1 MELAQGVQDAVNIN
15 KIKFGACGYSF
26 DHAYFKFNQTL
37 LHNKDAQNQIE
48 NVETLVAE
56 CHSNDKSEDTERTKT
71 STILNFDK
79 NIIR

>member
-1 MELAQGVQDAVNIN
+1 M
-15 KIKFGACGYSF
+15 
-26 DHAYFKFNQTL
+26 

-56 CHSNDKSEDTERTKT
+56 CHSNDKPEDAETTKT

-79 NIIR
+79 NIIRW